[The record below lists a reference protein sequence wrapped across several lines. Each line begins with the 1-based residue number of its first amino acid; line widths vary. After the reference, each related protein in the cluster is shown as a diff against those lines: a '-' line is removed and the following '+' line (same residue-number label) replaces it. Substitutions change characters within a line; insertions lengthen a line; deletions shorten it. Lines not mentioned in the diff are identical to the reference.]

1 MRVLLVDDEPELVFT
16 MQERLELRGFEVDAV
31 TSGEEALKLVT
42 ENLYDVM
49 VVDVKMPGMGGAQ
62 VLASVRDSHPSMPV
76 ILLTGHGGTEEGEEH
91 LLKEAC
97 AYLYKPINIAVL
109 IDTMKSCVG
118 EEQDG

>member
-1 MRVLLVDDEPELVFT
+1 
-16 MQERLELRGFEVDAV
+16 V

-91 LLKEAC
+91 LLEAAC